1 MAARRPSTRA
11 TKERQASNRRKH
23 SSGVSGSGSCVRG
36 RRSKSWVT
44 DFLVCLVLV
53 AVTWAVFG
61 QTLGHDFVNF
71 DDHVYV
77 YENPL
82 VIRGL
87 STEGIIGAFTHTHAR
102 NWHPLTTLSHMLD
115 CQLYG
120 LKAGGHHLTNVILH
134 TISVLLLFLVL
145 KQMTGALWRSAFVA
159 VLFAIH
165 PLHVESVAWIA
176 ERKDVLSAVFF
187 MLTVAAYT
195 RYARAPSTARYL
207 LVGLLFAFGLMSKPM
222 LVTLPFVLL
231 LLDYWPLNRVR
242 DRWSEVRGR
251 KTNSQI
257 RGQWSVVSGLIIEKI
272 PLLILSATS
281 CIITFVIQKRATG
294 ALPPLP
300 LLWRVDNALASYMIY
315 IWQTLW
321 PIRLAVFYPHP
332 NNMLPV
338 WEVVIAIGLLLAMTA
353 AAIVFRGKRPYLFT
367 GWLWYLVMLVPVI
380 GFVQVGEQGHADRYT
395 YLPHVGLFLLAV
407 WSIADVTASRRST
420 LRIAITTAVVIIV
433 GLACAAFVQ
442 TSYWRNSETLWT
454 HALAVTSENDFA
466 HNNLA
471 YLLVD
476 RGEQDDAI
484 SHFEAAARIR
494 SRKTD
499 RHYNVGSAFVE
510 MNLADALVRKG
521 ESDEAMVHYEQAI
534 KLEPNY
540 ADAYYNRG
548 NVLFA
553 KGRIDEAIADWE
565 KSLLIQPNDADAHTC
580 LGNALLRQGS
590 LKQAIAQYE
599 TALVL
604 APEDPHSRNNIAWV
618 LATSSD
624 GTIRDGAKAI
634 GFAQQA
640 VALSGGKEPQFLR
653 TLAAAYAESGRF
665 SEAIAAAQQAAVIAN
680 MQGQQRLAKNL
691 AKDLMFYRAD
701 LPLRESSLGD

>member
-23 SSGVSGSGSCVRG
+23 SSGVSGLGSCARAQHA
-36 RRSKSWVT
+36 KSWVT
-44 DFLVCLVLV
+44 DLLVCLVLV

-120 LKAGGHHLTNVILH
+120 LKAGGHHFTNVILH

-187 MLTVAAYT
+187 MLTLAAYA
-195 RYARAPSTARYL
+195 RYARAPSAARYL
-207 LVGLLFAFGLMSKPM
+207 LVALLFAFGLMSKPM

-251 KTNSQI
+251 RTNSQI
-257 RGQWSVVSGLIIEKI
+257 RGHWSVLSGLIIEKI

-407 WSIADVTASRRST
+407 WGIADVTASRRST

-471 YLLVD
+471 YLLAD

-510 MNLADALVRKG
+510 MNLADALARKG
-521 ESDEAMVHYEQAI
+521 ESDEALVHYEQAI

-618 LATSSD
+618 LATSPDPTLRNGSEAVRLAERADSASSRSD
-624 GTIRDGAKAI
+624 KHPT
-634 GFAQQA
+634 
-640 VALSGGKEPQFLR
+640 VLR
-653 TLAAAYAESGRF
+653 ILAAAYAEAGQF
-665 SEAIAAAQQAAVIAN
+665 AEAKETAHHALEAANI
-680 MQGQQRLAKNL
+680 QGNTSLAEALQGEL
-691 AKDLMFYRAD
+691 ALYDLGFPYHK
-701 LPLRESSLGD
+701 